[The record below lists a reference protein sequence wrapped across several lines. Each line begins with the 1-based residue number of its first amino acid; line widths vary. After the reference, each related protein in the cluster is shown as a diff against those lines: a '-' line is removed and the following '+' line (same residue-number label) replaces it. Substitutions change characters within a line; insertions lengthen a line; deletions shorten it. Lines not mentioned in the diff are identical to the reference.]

1 MPRKERQIITEE
13 IKRVVLALSS
23 DEGKTIKTIASIVGI
38 NRNAVSKIITI
49 IPTSSSGNSTTE
61 ETNRQNER
69 TSLENQV
76 IRNIITLKN
85 DLTLKEIADEL
96 FEKTGIRKS
105 ESAICRNLKKQ
116 NITRKRLS
124 LIPEERNTEDKKNQ
138 RVIYASNISRYLKE
152 NLVFLDETGF
162 NNHLSRTYGYSEAD
176 TKAYRYVPA
185 NKGTNLSCM
194 CVISYTGLVAYEM
207 RRGAYNSSL
216 FNVFIEQKL
225 APIFRDHPEKIL
237 IMDNARFHHARDTL
251 RTFEE
256 LGISYMF
263 LPPYSPQLNPIEEFF
278 SLIKSNFKT
287 IRNLNN
293 SIEIDLRT
301 VLSENF
307 STVCP
312 SYYSHM
318 MDWLIKA
325 RQRLDFI

>member
-1 MPRKERQIITEE
+1 
-13 IKRVVLALSS
+13 
-23 DEGKTIKTIASIVGI
+23 
-38 NRNAVSKIITI
+38 
-49 IPTSSSGNSTTE
+49 
-61 ETNRQNER
+61 
-69 TSLENQV
+69 
-76 IRNIITLKN
+76 
-85 DLTLKEIADEL
+85 
-96 FEKTGIRKS
+96 
-105 ESAICRNLKKQ
+105 
-116 NITRKRLS
+116 
-124 LIPEERNTEDKKNQ
+124 
-138 RVIYASNISRYLKE
+138 
-152 NLVFLDETGF
+152 
-162 NNHLSRTYGYSEAD
+162 
-176 TKAYRYVPA
+176 
-185 NKGTNLSCM
+185 M

-312 SYYSHM
+312 SYYFHM